1 MNERQ
6 QASAARLSATAFCR
20 IDPSALKALAFDMQ
34 GSLLDFYTTM
44 VDAGTKLT
52 AGRGIDVDWPDF
64 LKRWRKRYR
73 DQLDGVMAG
82 TIAWRSTDSIYRSTL
97 DRLLGAFD
105 WGRVLSAD
113 ERDELSAAWSTLK
126 PWPDTRPGLMQ
137 LRKRFKL
144 STLSNGSMASMIDIV
159 KTHDLPFDCVL
170 TAELVESSKP
180 DPRVYA
186 LAQKSLGVRADEI
199 LMVACHKYDL
209 AAAKK
214 FGFKVAF
221 IPRPLEF
228 GPGGQLD
235 VRAEAYFDAMAPSLI
250 DLANLLAVIPSRKA
264 TRDFLGKE
272 PDDV

>member
-1 MNERQ
+1 
-6 QASAARLSATAFCR
+6 
-20 IDPSALKALAFDMQ
+20 MQ
-34 GSLLDFYTTM
+34 GSLLDFYTTI

-52 AGRGIDVDWPDF
+52 AGRGIDVDWADF
-64 LKRWRKRYR
+64 LKRWREGYR

-137 LRKRFKL
+137 LRKRFRL
-144 STLSNGSMASMIDIV
+144 STLSNGSMASIIDIV

-180 DPRVYA
+180 DQRVYA

-209 AAAKK
+209 AAAKN

-228 GPGGQLD
+228 GPGGQMD

-250 DLANLLAVIPSRKA
+250 DLANLLAAPA
-264 TRDFLGKE
+264 TDATAGR
-272 PDDV
+272 